1 MFVQIVLML
10 MRNNFGTV
18 KTFIH
23 QIKKNQGIPTYVRD
37 TKTVVGERVL

>member
-23 QIKKNQGIPTYVRD
+23 QIKKIKVFLLMSD